1 MKRVFLIF
9 DADIATVAQRTAEG
23 FAGVLVGYFLPV
35 LDVVLLLTVCFI
47 LDVLIGFWK
56 AKKINGEK
64 FQGKKIWD
72 KTVPRM
78 TIAFTLILLTFMLDT
93 VYYMETVK
101 LHRIVGYFFSGIVIA
116 SIAQNGYALTRWGIF
131 LEIEKLIKR
140 KTGINENDKMG
151 E

>member
-9 DADIATVAQRTAEG
+9 DANIATVTQRTAEG
-23 FAGVLVGYFLPV
+23 VAGVIIGYFLPI
-35 LDVVLLLTVCFI
+35 LDVVMLLTVCFI

-56 AKKINGEK
+56 AKKIDGEK
-64 FQGKKIWD
+64 FQSKKIWD

-93 VYYMETVK
+93 VYYMETIK
-101 LHRIVGYFFSGIVIA
+101 LHRVVGYFFSGIVIA
-116 SIAQNGYALTRWGIF
+116 SIAQNGYALTKWGVF

-140 KTGINENDKMG
+140 KTGIDENNKMG
-151 E
+151 

>member
-9 DADIATVAQRTAEG
+9 DANIATVTQRTAEG
-23 FAGVLVGYFLPV
+23 VAGVIIGYFLPI
-35 LDVVLLLTVCFI
+35 LDVVMLLTVCFI

-56 AKKINGEK
+56 AKKIDGEK
-64 FQGKKIWD
+64 FQSKKIWD

-93 VYYMETVK
+93 IYYMETIK
-101 LHRIVGYFFSGIVIA
+101 LHRVVGYFFSGIVIA
-116 SIAQNGYALTRWGIF
+116 SIAQNGYALTKWGVF

-140 KTGINENDKMG
+140 KTGIDENNKMG
-151 E
+151 

>member
-9 DADIATVAQRTAEG
+9 DANIATVTQRTAEG
-23 FAGVLVGYFLPV
+23 VAGVIIGYFLPI
-35 LDVVLLLTVCFI
+35 LDVVMLLTVCFI

-56 AKKINGEK
+56 AKKIDGEK

-93 VYYMETVK
+93 VYYMETIK
-101 LHRIVGYFFSGIVIA
+101 LHRVVGYFFSGIVIA
-116 SIAQNGYALTRWGIF
+116 SIAQNGYALTKWGVF

-140 KTGINENDKMG
+140 KTGIDENNKMG
-151 E
+151 